1 MTAEPAQLNL
11 KRDMAPLVVFA
22 MWALQWQC
30 SSAVKMMRM
39 KTYSDSGCTAA
50 NMVKDNWVPT
60 EECESNSA
68 SKSYHKLTC
77 DGDNA
82 VSTLYSDSKCTTK
95 ETDTTVTGYVKG
107 VADPKDKCVS
117 YEDGGSSWSTI
128 TCANQPT
135 IGTFVAYSDSSCTT
149 AVGGAEKMHAA
160 LNFCEFQ
167 YEEEKGTKGKSSST
181 LEEAKKI
188 TVTGDK
194 LESKEYTT
202 KDCSDAGKVTVTG
215 TLPCVEI
222 EKGKTWYKV
231 ESSTAAGSS
240 AAASSSTSANSS
252 NTTAT
257 KASASSAP
265 LQYLSLCTFTLS
277 VTLAAFAL

>member
-50 NMVKDNWVPT
+50 NMQEDNWVLT
-60 EECESNSA
+60 EECKMMGKEG
-68 SKSYHKLTC
+68 KEIHYKLTC
-77 DGDNA
+77 NGDNG

-95 ETDTTVTGYVKG
+95 KTDTTVTGYVKG

-149 AVGGAEKMHAA
+149 AVGGEKMHAA
-160 LNFCEFQ
+160 LNFCEFKYKQ
-167 YEEEKGTKGKSSST
+167 EMGKWQST
-181 LEEAKKI
+181 LEDANKI

-194 LESKEYTT
+194 LESTEYTT
-202 KDCSDAGKVTVTG
+202 KDCSDAGKVKVTG

-231 ESSTAAGSS
+231 ESSS
-240 AAASSSTSANSS
+240 AAASSSTSASSSNTTGS

-257 KASASSAP
+257 KASTSSAP